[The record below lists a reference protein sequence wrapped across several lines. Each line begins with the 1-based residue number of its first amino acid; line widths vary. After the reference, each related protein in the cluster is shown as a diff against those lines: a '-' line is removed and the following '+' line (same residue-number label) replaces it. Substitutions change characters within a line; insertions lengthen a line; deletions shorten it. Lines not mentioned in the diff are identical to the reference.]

1 MSSGFT
7 ERPSSET
14 KVESAAGETAQ
25 ELRAFAVLEEDL
37 SLVPSTPISAGSQ
50 PPVIPDPEDPCLLL
64 VSVDTCT
71 HTHVTPT
78 YMQLEVKEIFK
89 K

>member
-1 MSSGFT
+1 MA
-7 ERPSSET
+7 R
-14 KVESAAGETAQ
+14 
-25 ELRAFAVLEEDL
+25 ELRAFAVLKEDL

-50 PPVIPDPEDPCLLL
+50 PLVIPAPEDPCLLL
-64 VSVDTCT
+64 ASVDT
-71 HTHVTPT
+71 HIHVTPT

>member
-1 MSSGFT
+1 M
-7 ERPSSET
+7 
-14 KVESAAGETAQ
+14 AQ
-25 ELRAFAVLEEDL
+25 ELRVLEEDL

-50 PPVIPDPEDPCLLL
+50 PPVIPALEDPCLLL
-64 VSVDTCT
+64 ASVFTCT

-78 YMQLEVKEIFK
+78 FTQLEVKETFK